1 MRFALIAL
9 VAVATAIKIDAE
21 PQNHV
26 DPAPSLES
34 QTYPVKI
41 RTAPAHAGT
50 VGQTACAWR
59 HDKDGSD
66 GAACRK
72 TRGW

>member
-9 VAVATAIKIDAE
+9 VAVTAAIRTGAE

-26 DPAPSLES
+26 DPSPSLES

-41 RTAPAHAGT
+41 RTAPAHAGA
-50 VGQTACAWR
+50 GPANACAWR
-59 HDKDGSD
+59 EAGDGKACK
-66 GAACRK
+66 AA
-72 TRGW
+72 RGY